1 MYQKI
6 LIANRGE
13 IAARII
19 RTCKQMN
26 IQTIAIYSE
35 ADASLPYVALADEAY
50 LIGPPPVNQSYLQ
63 VDAIIDLALKHGAD
77 AIHPGYGFM
86 SENSTFVDKCQDKG
100 IDFIGP
106 PAAVIEQMGNK
117 IIARTIME
125 EANVPLVPG
134 SGLIADVE
142 EACQIAN
149 EIGFPVMV
157 KAAAGGGGIGMEI
170 VEDEKSLR
178 VAFTNNQERARNF
191 FGNDQMFL
199 EKYIAQSRHI
209 EVQVMADKHGNGFHL
224 FERECSIQRRNQKV
238 IEETPATHLSDHTKQ
253 AMYDAAL
260 AAVHALSYYNVG
272 TIEFLVDEK
281 EHFYFLEMNTRIQVE
296 HAITEEVTGID
307 LVEKQLE
314 IAAGDALT
322 FQQEAIQFSG
332 HAIEARIY
340 AEDPVRFFPSP
351 GTITSYVEPKG
362 DHIRI
367 ESTVENN
374 TSVTPFYDP
383 MISKVIVH
391 EDTRELAIQALL
403 DALYAYKIEGIKT
416 NIPMIIRTLEH
427 DVFQNGITFTNFVQ
441 KEL

>member
-1 MYQKI
+1 MYKKI

-19 RTCKQMN
+19 RTCKQMD

-35 ADASLPYVALADEAY
+35 ADASLPYVTLADEAY

-63 VDAIIDLALKHGAD
+63 VDKIIDLALKYGAE

-86 SENSTFVDKCQDKG
+86 SENSSFVEKCQEKG

-106 PAAVIEQMGNK
+106 SAAVIEQMGNK
-117 IIARTIME
+117 IIARKIME
-125 EANVPLVPG
+125 DANVPVVPG
-134 SGLIADVE
+134 SSLLHDVE
-142 EACQIAN
+142 EACKVAN

-170 VEDEKSLR
+170 VGDEESLR

-209 EVQVMADKHGNGFHL
+209 EVQVMADKHGNGLHL

-238 IEETPATHLSDHTKQ
+238 IEETPAAHLGSDTKQ

-281 EHFYFLEMNTRIQVE
+281 EDFYFLEMNTRIQVE

-314 IAAGDALT
+314 ITAGDTLS
-322 FQQEAIQFSG
+322 FKQEAIQSSG

-351 GTITSYVEPKG
+351 GTITSYVEPQGK
-362 DHIRI
+362 HIRI

-374 TSVTPFYDP
+374 TKVTPFYDP

-427 DVFQNGITFTNFVQ
+427 DVFQNDITFTNFVQ